1 MTGVKA
7 QAEALLN
14 GITPGEWR
22 TYAHIDGTAL
32 YSARTPQPHEHFA
45 EDEEPVHLIA
55 ENMGS
60 VDAELCRNAPTLA
73 RQVVE
78 LAEEVARL
86 HNRVRM
92 LEYDNDGH
100 LEMLGELHGELPDG
114 ATKETLG
121 RLLRD
126 WGTASDQSAYVP
138 RAVLTEV
145 HKELAAAVEAL
156 DTSSALVRQH
166 VHAAFDRAALA
177 TQEPRHD
184 D

>member
-1 MTGVKA
+1 MTADVKA

-32 YSARTPQPHEHFA
+32 YSARTPQPHERFT

-78 LAEEVARL
+78 LAEEVQRL
-86 HNRVRM
+86 RGLLTRVLPLSIPGGTLCRM
-92 LEYDNDGH
+92 CHQRLSPTRP
-100 LEMLGELHGELPDG
+100 HGPDCP
-114 ATKETLG
+114 
-121 RLLRD
+121 
-126 WGTASDQSAYVP
+126 VP
-138 RAVLTEV
+138 AIE
-145 HKELAAAVEAL
+145 
-156 DTSSALVRQH
+156 
-166 VHAAFDRAALA
+166 AALA
-177 TQEPRHD
+177 TQEARHD